1 MPISDG
7 DYKKRLA
14 KRQQGLNAAKRE
26 KGHAT
31 NNPYELTIKDQIR
44 GGQFARIDSKNM
56 PMMVP
61 PVAGVGMLAGEGAGM
76 LGPLLSRISTPVIQR
91 ALHTAGMEGK
101 QVGADI
107 IEEGAMQGVRYGQSG
122 VTRAGKAG
130 EEALFNFIS
139 DLERIGVKPATANRL
154 LKGFS
159 EYADD
164 PAQAM
169 MTLGENMAR
178 RPESAMSAKEALLK
192 RMFDLIGKSAED
204 NFFG

>member
-1 MPISDG
+1 MPVSDG

-14 KRQQGLNAAKRE
+14 KRQQSMNASKRE
-26 KGHAT
+26 KGRAAH
-31 NNPYELTIKDQIR
+31 NPYEPTIEDKIR
-44 GGQFARIDSKNM
+44 GGQFGRIDSKHM
-56 PMMVP
+56 PMIMP
-61 PVAGVGMLAGEGAGM
+61 PVAGVGMIAGEGAGM
-76 LGPLLSRISTPVIQR
+76 IAPLLSRISSPVIQR
-91 ALHTAGMEGK
+91 ALNVAGMEGK

-107 IEEGAMQGVRYGQSG
+107 LEEGAMQGVKYSQSG

-130 EEALFNFIS
+130 EDALFNFIGE
-139 DLERIGVKPATANRL
+139 LERIGVKPATANRL

-178 RPESAMSAKEALLK
+178 RPESGMSAKQALIE
-192 RMFDLIGKSAED
+192 RMLRNIGQAAED
-204 NFFG
+204 NFLG